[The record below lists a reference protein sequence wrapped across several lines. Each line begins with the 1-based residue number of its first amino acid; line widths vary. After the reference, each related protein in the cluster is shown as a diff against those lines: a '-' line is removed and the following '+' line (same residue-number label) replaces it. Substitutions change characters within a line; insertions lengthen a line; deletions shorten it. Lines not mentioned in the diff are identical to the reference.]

1 MWRES
6 GFVGVGAPMSAWP
19 PLAESRPCGEG
30 QPTERDNHSAH
41 VSALASKA
49 SQVNWCWVQYNW
61 CEGRIPMIWH
71 RQSLELKHV
80 KSPRKRVKIET
91 GTWWHHTVHI
101 PHNEKRNLVQGP
113 LHRKQIV
120 NFMDINHVSEIVFLL
135 AVAASFSV
143 GFHNI
148 GRHCHSI
155 DRESHE
161 VGLSKCHQKCLHPG
175 IFSTASQ
182 DQKKF
187 IVQPALIL
195 FSFPFILCFQWP
207 STGWVVELKTKTVRS
222 FNIPN
227 ELNSSGSAALE
238 TSPLKRKK
246 MVNEFFRTFQFQS
259 KYHKCVQG
267 VHCPPICKA

>member
-1 MWRES
+1 
-6 GFVGVGAPMSAWP
+6 MSAWP

-80 KSPRKRVKIET
+80 KSPRKRVKIEGLDGITQSIFPIMNTEIWCRGHCIESRLWISWISTTCGRLCFLWQLQHHFPWDFTISAGTATLST
-91 GTWWHHTVHI
+91 GSPMRSDSLSVTRNVSTLEYFQQPAKI
-101 PHNEKRNLVQGP
+101 KRNSL
-113 LHRKQIV
+113 
-120 NFMDINHVSEIVFLL
+120 
-135 AVAASFSV
+135 
-143 GFHNI
+143 
-148 GRHCHSI
+148 C
-155 DRESHE
+155 
-161 VGLSKCHQKCLHPG
+161 
-175 IFSTASQ
+175 SQ
-182 DQKKF
+182 LTN
-187 IVQPALIL
+187 PLIL
-195 FSFPFILCFQWP
+195 FSFPFISCFQWP